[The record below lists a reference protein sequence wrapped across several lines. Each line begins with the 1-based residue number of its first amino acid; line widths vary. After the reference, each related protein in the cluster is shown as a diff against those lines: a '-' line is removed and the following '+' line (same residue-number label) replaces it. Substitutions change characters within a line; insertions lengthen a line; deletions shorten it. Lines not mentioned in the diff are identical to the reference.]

1 MKRITAY
8 MQPDEGVIKVCG
20 EEVREES
27 IATKKKIGYL
37 PELNPLYP
45 DMYVREYLHFIGG
58 LHQMKSIEARTEEV
72 IQLTGL
78 SAEANKQI
86 HQLSKGYKQRVGLAA
101 AIIHEPDVLI
111 LDEPTAGVDIEL
123 RRSMWEFLQEL
134 NRNGTTIILTTHY
147 LEEAESLCRNIA
159 IINQGQIVE
168 NTSMRKLLDKLA
180 RQTLIF
186 DTCDELKTLPAFND
200 SDIQCNA
207 IDSHSFEVSLS
218 TSRDIN
224 GLYAALSDQGVLI
237 KGMRNKTNRL
247 EELFLSSLKS

>member
-1 MKRITAY
+1 MSIEVYQLTKTYGAQKAVDQISFHAKPGEIVGFLGPNGAGKSSTMKMITAY

-58 LHQMKSIEARTEEV
+58 LHQIKSIEARTEEV

-111 LDEPTAGVDIEL
+111 LDEPTSGLDPNQILEIRNL
-123 RRSMWEFLQEL
+123 IKLLGKDKTILFSSHILQEVEAICDRVIIIHKGKIVADSSL
-134 NRNGTTIILTTHY
+134 EGLKIGTDSAS
-147 LEEAESLCRNIA
+147 LEEFFR
-159 IINQGQIVE
+159 
-168 NTSMRKLLDKLA
+168 
-180 RQTLIF
+180 TL
-186 DTCDELKTLPAFND
+186 
-200 SDIQCNA
+200 
-207 IDSHSFEVSLS
+207 
-218 TSRDIN
+218 
-224 GLYAALSDQGVLI
+224 
-237 KGMRNKTNRL
+237 TN
-247 EELFLSSLKS
+247 